1 MNKRSKKD
9 SELDTKGLVK
19 QAVRELQKM
28 LRNPD
33 EKVKLR
39 AISIILRHSE
49 RVGLLMREKSNDPL
63 TQEIDELIESINRDF
78 QKFTRG
84 KGHEG
89 QEVS

>member
-1 MNKRSKKD
+1 VKRSKKD
-9 SELDTKGLVK
+9 SIELDTKSLVRE
-19 QAVRELQKM
+19 AVKELQKM

-49 RVGLLMREKSNDPL
+49 RVSLLMRQKSNDPL

-78 QKFTRG
+78 QKFTKG

-89 QEVS
+89 QET